1 MTGEASGPPVLLAV
15 DDDPPVLSAVVAD
28 LRSRYGS
35 GYRIVSAGSG
45 QEAVEAIER
54 LTRRGDQLAA
64 VVSDQRMPGMSGTEL
79 LVAAKRLQPNLRSVL
94 LTAYADTNAAIEAIN
109 DVSLDH
115 YVMKPWD
122 PPEEHLY
129 PVLDELLEE
138 WQATRPRAD
147 VGLRLLGERWSAASQ
162 RLRDYLARNQVRFRW
177 LDVANREASSLMA
190 AVDAGDV
197 LPVLILED
205 GRVLADPNLADVAR
219 ALELSERPEVDFYD
233 LVVVGGGPAGLA
245 AAVYGASEGL
255 RTAMVEAEAPGGQA
269 GSSSLIENYLGFPSG
284 VSGLELARRALA
296 QARRF
301 GTVVIAPH
309 RAVRIVDKH
318 PHHAVLLDDGSEV
331 HCGAV
336 ILATGVQYRRLD
348 AAGADELLGAGLYY
362 GGASFE
368 PNAWEQ
374 ERVVVVGGGNSAGQ
388 AAVHLSRTAAEVV
401 LVHRRAMLNERMSR
415 YLVDRIERT
424 DNIIVQ
430 ARTTVAA
437 VRGTDRLKAVD
448 LRGPDGARTEFDAAG
463 MFVFIGAQP
472 CTDWLSDEIV
482 TDDHGFIVTG
492 PTLKPDRWSLDRDP
506 FLLETSRPGV
516 FAVGDVRSSS
526 LKRVASAVGEG
537 SSAVQSVHA
546 VLRGL

>member
-1 MTGEASGPPVLLAV
+1 M
-15 DDDPPVLSAVVAD
+15 
-28 LRSRYGS
+28 
-35 GYRIVSAGSG
+35 SAGSG
-45 QEAVEAIER
+45 QEAVETVER
-54 LTRRGDQLAA
+54 ITRRDDQLA
-64 VVSDQRMPGMSGTEL
+64 VIVSDQRMPGMSGTEL
-79 LVAAKRLQPNLRSVL
+79 LVAAKRLQPHLRSVL

-109 DVSLDH
+109 EVSLDH
-115 YVMKPWD
+115 YVLKPWD
-122 PPEEHLY
+122 PPDEHLY

-138 WQATRPRAD
+138 WQATRPRVD
-147 VGLRLLGERWSAASQ
+147 VRLRLVGERWSAASQ

-177 LDVANREASSLMA
+177 LDVASRDASSLIA
-190 AVDAGDV
+190 AADAGEV

-205 GRVLADPNLADVAR
+205 GRVLADPSLAEVAG
-219 ALELSERPEVDFYD
+219 ALELSERPQVDFYD
-233 LVVVGGGPAGLA
+233 LVIVGGGPAGLA
-245 AAVYGASEGL
+245 AAVYAASEGL
-255 RTAMVEAEAPGGQA
+255 GTAMVEAEAPGGQA

-284 VSGLELARRALA
+284 VSGSELARRALA

-309 RAVRIVDKH
+309 HAVRIVDKH
-318 PHHAVLLDDGSEV
+318 PHHAVLLDDGGEV

-336 ILATGVQYRRLD
+336 IIATGVQYRRLE
-348 AAGADELLGAGLYY
+348 AEGAEELLGAGLYY

-368 PNAWEQ
+368 PNAWER
-374 ERVVVVGGGNSAGQ
+374 ERVFVVGGGNSAGQ

-401 LVHRRAMLNERMSR
+401 LVHRRAVLNERMSR

-424 DNIIVQ
+424 DNIIVRAQ
-430 ARTTVAA
+430 TTVAA
-437 VRGTDRLKAVD
+437 VRGTERLKAVD
-448 LRGPDGARTEFDAAG
+448 LRGADGALTEFDAGG

-472 CTDWLSDEIV
+472 RTDWLSDEIV

-492 PTLKPDRWSLDRDP
+492 PALKPDRWSLDRDP